1 MVWIRDRY
9 SALCIRKHF
18 FGLLAQ
24 GFERFFLAFF
34 IFFSLFLLDKAT
46 MTKLEMTTTS
56 TKDISLIFLFFEA
69 VFFDSSALVQCGIS
83 ICNVL

>member
-1 MVWIRDRY
+1 
-9 SALCIRKHF
+9 
-18 FGLLAQ
+18 
-24 GFERFFLAFF
+24 
-34 IFFSLFLLDKAT
+34 